1 MSLYEIPSPSEQNI
15 AVLANALRAIMVG
28 AGNQNAGFF
37 VLGTGTQTVVN
48 SSLFKSNM
56 IAIIEPQNVS
66 AQAAAIVLVSVV
78 DGALTV
84 NHNLN
89 PVAAN
94 VGFLVFQA
102 TEF

>member
-1 MSLYEIPSPSEQNI
+1 MSLYEIPSPAETNI
-15 AVLANALRAIMVG
+15 SVLANALRAIMVG

-37 VLGTGTQTVVN
+37 VLGAGTQTVVN
-48 SSLFKSNM
+48 SPMFKSNM
-56 IAIIEPQNVS
+56 IAIIAPQNAA
-66 AQAAAIVLVSVV
+66 AQAAAVVLVSIV

-89 PVAAN
+89 PVSAN
-94 VGFLVFQA
+94 VGFVVFEA